1 MLRRK
6 MLESI
11 LCMALAFVLLFTSSA
26 CAGSPIVLTLSDPN
40 EQVITENIEVE
51 NILTENRLTSFI
63 SEEIYLQEI
72 ILAEDKIAELLLD
85 EETIDEV
92 ILCKTIYVPQESIE
106 EFASNSQT
114 THLFG
119 DSITVASLL
128 EKVAV
133 GTGIILTIAILK
145 KSGLA
150 EPIAS
155 IVAAAADESLKFATT
170 GAAIGSLFGGLTGAA
185 DGIDET
191 GRASALLGFAVATA
205 GLIVS
210 AVHLVGLIPS
220 GGTSSIGLGLGIKL
234 VIAGIGIMTGTVASA
249 TTGYNAIKTFTATDG
264 TEFDWQNID
273 WERIGISSAEQA
285 INYGADGYMW
295 GAIVGAVYGG
305 IEGYDYY
312 HKYNTPYTSL
322 KDRIDLAK
330 GNKGGHWE
338 GDIGQSD
345 FILDEPKKL
354 SDGTRVTRIT
364 YRNGVPDFS
373 HYAKAEVKIPSM
385 TEHRQTEFGIKGNF
399 EQADQVLAEIW
410 TKTRYN
416 GRSWTAR
423 NIETYRKGNELS
435 WHEMSNMESM
445 QLVPREI
452 HGTFKHYGGV
462 AECKAMI
469 GQEGGAVFD

>member
-11 LCMALAFVLLFTSSA
+11 LCIVLTFVLLFTSSA
-26 CAGSPIVLTLSDPN
+26 CAGSPIVLMLSDPN
-40 EQVITENIEVE
+40 EQVITENIEIE

-63 SEEIYLQEI
+63 TEEIYLQEI
-72 ILAEDKIAELLLD
+72 VLAEDKIAELLLD

-92 ILCKTIYVPQESIE
+92 ILCKTIYVPQENIE
-106 EFASNSQT
+106 EFATNSQT

-119 DSITVASLL
+119 DNISVTSLL
-128 EKVAV
+128 KKVAV
-133 GTGIILTIAILK
+133 GTGVILTVAILK

-150 EPIAS
+150 DPIAS

-170 GAAIGSLFGGLTGAA
+170 GAAIGSLFGGLTGSA

-191 GRASALLGFAVATA
+191 ERASALLGFAVVTV

-210 AVHLVGLIPS
+210 AVHLVGLIPT

-234 VIAGIGIMTGTVASA
+234 VIAGIGVITGSVATA

-264 TEFDWQNID
+264 AEIDWQNID
-273 WERIGISSAEQA
+273 WERVGISSAEQA
-285 INYGADGYMW
+285 INHGADGYMW

-322 KDRIDLAK
+322 KKRIDLAK

-345 FILDEPKKL
+345 YILDEPIKL
-354 SDGTRVTRIT
+354 PDGATVTRIP

-373 HYAKAEVKIPSM
+373 HYAKAEVKIPKM
-385 TEHRQTEFGIKGNF
+385 TENRHTASGIKGNF
-399 EQADQVLAEIW
+399 EQADEVLAEIW
-410 TKTRYN
+410 TRTRRN

-423 NIETYRKGNELS
+423 NIETYRKNNKLS

-452 HGTFKHYGGV
+452 HEPFKHYGGV
-462 AECKAMI
+462 AEYNAMN
-469 GQEGGAVFD
+469 GREGEIDFD